1 MVLIY
6 EVTLEPPRSRRHVWH
21 YADFC
26 VHWHKSPTAAA
37 AAASAALSGEN
48 RGEKPREKGL
58 RSRLMPGQGGG
69 VPRTAAH
76 QLAGDPRSGEVRPT
90 AAVVVVVRTEKRAM
104 VGEGHNSTAEECP
117 VC

>member
-1 MVLIY
+1 
-6 EVTLEPPRSRRHVWH
+6 
-21 YADFC
+21 
-26 VHWHKSPTAAA
+26 
-37 AAASAALSGEN
+37 
-48 RGEKPREKGL
+48 
-58 RSRLMPGQGGG
+58 MPGQGGG

-90 AAVVVVVRTEKRAM
+90 AAVVVVRREKRAM